1 MVDSMT
7 ESTFTD
13 KEIEKIRAKTK
24 ELLSTKKIDRKFL
37 AQELQRNRSNVNR
50 FLNGK
55 QKLNAE
61 ALKRLRKILSPNEK
75 WVYVCPVGSGGGK
88 IIDFLI
94 NPEKKK
100 IGWEVSFKGKKKIV
114 SIPVRLEVLL
124 FWKKEYVV
132 IPEEVLYI
140 LLGEFR

>member
-1 MVDSMT
+1 MVDLVT
-7 ESTFTD
+7 EGVFTD
-13 KEIEKIRAKTK
+13 KEINEIRTKTK

-50 FLNGK
+50 FLNGE
-55 QKLNAE
+55 QKLNTE
-61 ALKRLRKILSPNEK
+61 ALKRLRKILPPDEK
-75 WVYVCPVGSGGGK
+75 WFGVCPVGGGK

-100 IGWEVSFKGKKKIV
+100 NGWEVSFKRKKKIV

-132 IPEEVLYI
+132 VPEEVRY
-140 LLGEFR
+140 LLLREFN

>member
-61 ALKRLRKILSPNEK
+61 ALKRLRKILSPDEK
-75 WVYVCPVGSGGGK
+75 WIYVCPVGSGGGK

-94 NPEKKK
+94 KSETSPFELEKDK
-100 IGWEVSFKGKKKIV
+100 IKNI
-114 SIPVRLEVLL
+114 LL
-124 FWKKEYVV
+124 NQRKLTQKVV
-132 IPEEVLYI
+132 IENELKASAIQSKKVI
-140 LLGEFR
+140 IN